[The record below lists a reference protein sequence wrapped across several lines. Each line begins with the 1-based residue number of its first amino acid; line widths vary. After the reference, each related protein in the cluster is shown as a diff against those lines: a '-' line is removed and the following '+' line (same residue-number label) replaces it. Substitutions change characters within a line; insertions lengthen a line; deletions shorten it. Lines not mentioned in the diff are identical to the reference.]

1 MKAKNIIL
9 ILVFLIIG
17 AGAGYYIWSDYLG
30 EVKPPLG
37 GLTSKAPSLER
48 QINISATLQEETKE
62 MFRTKI
68 EELRTN
74 LKEDAGLRSSWLDLA
89 SYYNL
94 IGDYEGAEE
103 VWKYMAFEDGSDF
116 VPLYNLGDLYGY
128 YMKNYPEA
136 ERYFKKAVEINPGHI
151 ATYASFYS
159 FYVEAYTEKS
169 DLAEGVLLQGL
180 EANPGDPQLT
190 ALLEMHRKN

>member
-17 AGAGYYIWSDYLG
+17 AGAGYYIWSDF
-30 EVKPPLG
+30 KSG
-37 GLTSKAPSLER
+37 GSKTNEIVSQPSLER
-48 QINISATLQEETKE
+48 QVNISATLPEETKE
-62 MFRTKI
+62 MARTKI
-68 EELRTN
+68 EELRAN
-74 LKEDAGLRSSWLDLA
+74 LKADAGLRNSWLDLA
-89 SYYNL
+89 SYYKI

-116 VPLYNLGDLYGY
+116 VPLYNLGMLYGY